1 MYISIKEK
9 WPEAMNL
16 EERDRTGTWEKVKD
30 GNRKVVQLH
39 LNLKRLKF

>member
-1 MYISIKEK
+1 MAGGHEF
-9 WPEAMNL
+9 ER
-16 EERDRTGTWEKVKD
+16 ERDGIGTWEKVKD